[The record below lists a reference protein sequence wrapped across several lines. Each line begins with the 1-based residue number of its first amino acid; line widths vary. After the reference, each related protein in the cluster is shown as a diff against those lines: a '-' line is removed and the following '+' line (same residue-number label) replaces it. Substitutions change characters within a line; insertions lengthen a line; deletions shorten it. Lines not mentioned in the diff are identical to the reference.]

1 MKKIVFWQL
10 LQIADDF
17 NQTPTPGSSKQSLGK
32 SIAKAK
38 QALPTHTPLKVKVIS
53 NLVTQLSPHS
63 KTSVFASAWR
73 SLNKPGQP
81 QKKTTEVWDR
91 IVSFLEKPDISYC
104 CPGQKDTVYCGKS
117 EDRKKMFKPKHYL
130 LHTIR
135 EVVAAYN
142 EEHQEPI
149 TYYQMRDVIANERNI
164 VTQALTPDDN
174 CRCEMCENDELLLE
188 AIKLH

>member
-1 MKKIVFWQL
+1 MFIYKLSGCGFESCCCHLHIFLSMKKIVFWQL

-130 LHTIR
+130 FHTIR
-135 EVVAAYN
+135 KVVAA
-142 EEHQEPI
+142 
-149 TYYQMRDVIANERNI
+149 
-164 VTQALTPDDN
+164 
-174 CRCEMCENDELLLE
+174 
-188 AIKLH
+188 

>member
-1 MKKIVFWQL
+1 M
-10 LQIADDF
+10 
-17 NQTPTPGSSKQSLGK
+17 
-32 SIAKAK
+32 
-38 QALPTHTPLKVKVIS
+38 
-53 NLVTQLSPHS
+53 
-63 KTSVFASAWR
+63 
-73 SLNKPGQP
+73 
-81 QKKTTEVWDR
+81 
-91 IVSFLEKPDISYC
+91 
-104 CPGQKDTVYCGKS
+104 YCGKS

-174 CRCEMCENDELLLE
+174 CRCEMCKNDGLLLE
-188 AIKLH
+188 ESSYTSCKAKQELADDLPSEPLALVELGVCSSKN